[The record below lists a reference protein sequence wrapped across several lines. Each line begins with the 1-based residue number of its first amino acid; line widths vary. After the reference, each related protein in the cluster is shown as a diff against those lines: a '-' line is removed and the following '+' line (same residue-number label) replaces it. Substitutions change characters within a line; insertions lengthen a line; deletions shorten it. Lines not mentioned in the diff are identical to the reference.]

1 MSVPACSCDAVSRA
15 STAWTSDGVAAR
27 QLEPDVTHAVDTV
40 DVLGGLE
47 RELQRGGLADVH
59 GSRRPA
65 QLDRVQ
71 RVLHRLREGHVA
83 GDDTDA
89 DDLDVVVAERHHQ
102 RDGVVAGG
110 IGVDEEWPR
119 HRRSV
124 RSARG

>member
-1 MSVPACSCDAVSRA
+1 M
-15 STAWTSDGVAAR
+15 
-27 QLEPDVTHAVDTV
+27 

-47 RELQRGGLADVH
+47 HELQRGGLADVH

-83 GDDTDA
+83 GDDADA
-89 DDLDVVVAERHHQ
+89 DDFDVVVAERHHQ

-110 IGVDEEWPR
+110 VGVDEEWPW

>member
-1 MSVPACSCDAVSRA
+1 MLVGRLQQGVHGIDLGRRPAGQV
-15 STAWTSDGVAAR
+15 
-27 QLEPDVTHAVDTV
+27 EPDVPHAVASV

-47 RELQRGGLADVH
+47 RQLQRGRLADVH

-71 RVLHRLREGHVA
+71 RVLDRLGEGHVA
-83 GDDTDA
+83 GDDADA

-110 IGVDEEWPR
+110 IGVDEEWAW